1 MKYLQ
6 VDSLIIFRNERTKL
20 VIGYGI
26 IEASQTTKR
35 RFIDFKVGHIQRNYF
50 PKELIV
56 KITPINGERR
66 QIWLTD
72 GVWISF
78 GGFMMS
84 DFDGLPVSLVE

>member
-1 MKYLQ
+1 
-6 VDSLIIFRNERTKL
+6 

-35 RFIDFKVGHIQRNYF
+35 RFNDFKVGHIQRNYF

-66 QIWLTD
+66 QT
-72 GVWISF
+72 
-78 GGFMMS
+78 
-84 DFDGLPVSLVE
+84 